1 MLVARIIAGII
12 GALALVKALPLLA
25 IWYYRWDPIAVAIG
39 SVFLIAGLFALW
51 FAVFG
56 DDEEE
61 RGHMKR
67 TLLIGVVIGA
77 VCFAAGFFGP
87 LIFRPESN
95 QGPLLGFFITGPA
108 GFVAGCL
115 GGFVWSRVFA

>member
-25 IWYYRWDPIAVAIG
+25 IWYYRWDPIAIG

-87 LIFRPESN
+87 LIFRLESN

-108 GFVAGCL
+108 GFVAACL
-115 GGFVWSRVFA
+115 GVFVWSRVFA